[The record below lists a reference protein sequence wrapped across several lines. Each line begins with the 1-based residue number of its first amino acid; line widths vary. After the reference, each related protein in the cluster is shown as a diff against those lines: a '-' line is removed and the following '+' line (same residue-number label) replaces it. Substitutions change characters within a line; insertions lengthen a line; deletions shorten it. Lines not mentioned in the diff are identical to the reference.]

1 MRELKYFLLLSIL
14 MVSCSNSTSTDDDL
28 NIVTDQYTIINNQD
42 ELDARMEIFDNQ
54 IELEIDTTLGDNL
67 AKKKA
72 KADRFR
78 LFYIAQLL
86 PPVLEGETI
95 QATMIYNDGSSNS
108 FVSYNMRGAP
118 YMGSVDMMRSSW
130 FGILRL
136 RSSIQFNDSDVNAV
150 IADDEK
156 VYTAVATSDEA
167 YTNGQSA
174 SVIQSFSHD
183 GDIFEDVA
191 PDFASL
197 QSFAAN
203 SVFKDDDAVYVTT
216 GNTGGLNVFNEDLSE
231 LQAFIDIPEARWVT
245 ADDTRV
251 YVLAG
256 DTDGD
261 QEGTLYLISKSNY
274 EITNEYS
281 FPGAYTPEAKNTVEV
296 VGNLAF
302 IAAGKEGVQIMN
314 LSDGTIEDNI
324 PIPSAAELGLSEDV
338 VTTNSVTVEDELI
351 FISNGEAGVYV
362 ASSSINFLDIGIGD
376 TLDITLL
383 GQVQFPDLQSANH
396 VILRGGVFNVAA
408 GLGGTKTV
416 WIAR

>member
-1 MRELKYFLLLSIL
+1 MIV
-14 MVSCSNSTSTDDDL
+14 VSCSSSTSSDDQDL
-28 NIVTDQYTIINNQD
+28 NVVNDQYTIINNQD
-42 ELDARMEIFDNQ
+42 ELDARMEVFDNQ

-67 AKKKA
+67 AKKKY

-78 LFYIAQLL
+78 LLYIAQLL
-86 PPVLEGETI
+86 PPVIDGEQV
-95 QATMIYNDGSSNS
+95 QATMIYNDGSSQA

-118 YMGSVDMMRSSW
+118 YIGSVDLMQSSW

-136 RSSIQFNDSDVNAV
+136 RSSIQFNDTDVNAV
-150 IADDEK
+150 IADENQIF
-156 VYTAVATSDEA
+156 TAVATSDEA
-167 YTNGQSA
+167 YTGGGSA
-174 SVIQSFSHD
+174 SVIQSYAFNGNQFRD
-183 GDIFEDVA
+183 AA
-191 PDFASL
+191 PNFAPL

-203 SVFKDDDAVYVTT
+203 SVFKDDEAVYVTT
-216 GNTGGLNVFNEDLSE
+216 GNTGGLSIYNEDLSE
-231 LQAFIDIPEARWVT
+231 LQQYIEIAEARWVT
-245 ADDTRV
+245 ADANRI

-261 QEGTLYLISKSNY
+261 QQGTLYLIDKSTY
-274 EITNEYS
+274 QISSEFA

-296 VGNLAF
+296 IGNLAF

-314 LSDGTIEDNI
+314 LSDGSIEDSI
-324 PIPSAAELGLSEDV
+324 PIPDAAELGLSDDV

-362 ASSSINFLDIGIGD
+362 AANDLNFIDLGIQDALDINV
-376 TLDITLL
+376 L
-383 GQVQFPDLQSANH
+383 GRIQFPDLQSANH

-416 WIAR
+416 WLIR